1 MVKKKPGKP
10 LHEQAYEKIKHL
22 IITLQFQPGTYLNEA
37 YVSDLI
43 SMGRTPV
50 HQALNRLILEGMV
63 EVIPRKG
70 FIVKAVSLNEVMEII
85 DVRLINEVECVR
97 LAAARASEKDIES
110 LSKIFEISAEA
121 TKNGDIEQQM
131 LLDRE
136 FHEGLSKAANNVVLG
151 DLLRNLHER
160 SLRFWF
166 ISLTDAGHHKSVLDE
181 HRVILDAIKSHDQD
195 AAAAAI
201 KIHIESFRK
210 NITAQI

>member
-1 MVKKKPGKP
+1 MAKKKSGKP

-43 SMGRTPV
+43 KTGRTPV
-50 HQALNRLILEGMV
+50 HQALNRLMLEGMV

-97 LAAARASEKDIES
+97 LAAARASEKDIEN
-110 LSKIFEISAEA
+110 LSRTFEKSTEA
-121 TKNGDIEQQM
+121 SKNGDIEQQM

-136 FHEGLSKAANNVVLG
+136 FHDHLSKAAKNVVLG

-166 ISLTDAGHHKSVLDE
+166 ISLTDANHHSSVQKE
-181 HRVILDAIKSHDQD
+181 HQTILEAIKDHDEE
-195 AAAAAI
+195 AATGAI
-201 KIHIESFRK
+201 RNHIESFRK
-210 NITAQI
+210 NIMAQI